1 MKNKTISRMIKLIK
15 PKKKPLIIISIISI
29 LITICELIKPYI
41 IKIVIDDYL
50 SLGIYEK
57 GFVTIGMLGAIYIGI
72 VLIGNILDFIT
83 TTATTMVGE
92 DVIYSLRNKLFR
104 Y

>member
-1 MKNKTISRMIKLIK
+1 
-15 PKKKPLIIISIISI
+15 
-29 LITICELIKPYI
+29 
-41 IKIVIDDYL
+41 
-50 SLGIYEK
+50 
-57 GFVTIGMLGAIYIGI
+57 MLGAIYIGI